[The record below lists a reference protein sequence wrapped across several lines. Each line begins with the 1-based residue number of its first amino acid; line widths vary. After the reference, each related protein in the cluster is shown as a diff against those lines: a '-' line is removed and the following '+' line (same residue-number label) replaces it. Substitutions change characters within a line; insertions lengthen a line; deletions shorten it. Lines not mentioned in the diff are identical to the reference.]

1 MRPNNSRHC
10 LPMNSVIFRDT
21 RVDLHWQQVRANN
34 QTQASLCDRPQTAVT
49 ALPQPSP
56 HLNSTA
62 LPFSTTSIVSTSG
75 TAVPTKLVKA
85 NKNKNKESKKT
96 AKTEKAAN
104 ASAIANANANQNPPG
119 SKKRIWG
126 SRLFRAIKHA
136 FPWTKKKEEEKTAV
150 IGAPYNFEHVGT
162 AGIYPLRS
170 PVPPRLPVQ
179 MQQNCTPSSQH
190 VPHGGPVLVPAQVPE
205 DTILEQDEGE
215 GEGEWE
221 DMEETRIFHRE

>member
-1 MRPNNSRHC
+1 
-10 LPMNSVIFRDT
+10 MNSVIFRDT

-34 QTQASLCDRPQTAVT
+34 QTQASLCERPQTAVT

-56 HLNSTA
+56 HLNNTA

-96 AKTEKAAN
+96 AKAEKAAN
-104 ASAIANANANQNPPG
+104 ASVNANANQKPPG
-119 SKKRIWG
+119 YKKRIWG
-126 SRLFRAIKHA
+126 SRLFRAIKDA
-136 FPWTKKKEEEKTAV
+136 FPWMKKKEEEKTAV
-150 IGAPYNFEHVGT
+150 IGAPYDFEHVGT

-170 PVPPRLPVQ
+170 PVPLRLPVQ
-179 MQQNCTPSSQH
+179 MQQNPTPSSQH
-190 VPHGGPVLVPAQVPE
+190 VPNGGPVLVPAQVL
-205 DTILEQDEGE
+205 DGTILEQDEGEGE

>member
-1 MRPNNSRHC
+1 
-10 LPMNSVIFRDT
+10 MNSVIFRDT

-34 QTQASLCDRPQTAVT
+34 QTQASICDRPQTAVT

-85 NKNKNKESKKT
+85 NKNKNKNKNKESEKT

-104 ASAIANANANQNPPG
+104 ANANANQKPPG

-126 SRLFRAIKHA
+126 SRFFRAIKDA
-136 FPWTKKKEEEKTAV
+136 FPWTKKKEEEKTAL
-150 IGAPYNFEHVGT
+150 IGQPYNFEHVGT

-170 PVPPRLPVQ
+170 PVLSRHPVQ
-179 MQQNCTPSSQH
+179 MQQNPTPSSQH

-205 DTILEQDEGE
+205 GTILEQDEDEGEGE

>member
-1 MRPNNSRHC
+1 MRTDNSRHC

-34 QTQASLCDRPQTAVT
+34 QTQASLYHRPQTAVT
-49 ALPQPSP
+49 ALPQPSL

-62 LPFSTTSIVSTSG
+62 LPFSTTSIVSTTG

-96 AKTEKAAN
+96 AKAEKAAN
-104 ASAIANANANQNPPG
+104 ANANANANQKPPG
-119 SKKRIWG
+119 SKTRIWG
-126 SRLFRAIKHA
+126 SRLFRTIKGA
-136 FPWTKKKEEEKTAV
+136 FPWTKKKEEEKTTL
-150 IGAPYNFEHVGT
+150 IGEPYNFEHVGT
-162 AGIYPLRS
+162 AGTYPLRS
-170 PVPPRLPVQ
+170 PVLSRHPVP
-179 MQQNCTPSSQH
+179 MQQDPRA
-190 VPHGGPVLVPAQVPE
+190 GPVLVSTQISE
-205 DTILEQDEGE
+205 DMILEEDE

>member
-1 MRPNNSRHC
+1 
-10 LPMNSVIFRDT
+10 MNSVIFRDT

-34 QTQASLCDRPQTAVT
+34 QTQATLCDRPQTAVT

-75 TAVPTKLVKA
+75 TAVPTKLTKA

-96 AKTEKAAN
+96 TKTEKAAN
-104 ASAIANANANQNPPG
+104 ASANANANANQKPPG
-119 SKKRIWG
+119 SKKRVWV
-126 SRLFRAIKHA
+126 SRLSRAIKDA
-136 FPWTKKKEEEKTAV
+136 FPWTKKKEEEKVSV

-162 AGIYPLRS
+162 AGIYPLRN

-179 MQQNCTPSSQH
+179 MQQNPTPGSQH
-190 VPHGGPVLVPAQVPE
+190 VPHGGPVLVSAHVSE

-215 GEGEWE
+215 AEGEWE
-221 DMEETRIFHRE
+221 DMEATRIFHRE